1 MYNKHEFVN
10 YSLPCEEKKRTK
22 KQKAE
27 LTQPFS
33 LEKVNL
39 LDLKTNTNLNYT
51 LISDIVRKK
60 FRNYELGEAR

>member
-1 MYNKHEFVN
+1 MYKHEFVN
-10 YSLPCEEKKRTK
+10 YSLPCEEKKTK

-33 LEKVNL
+33 LEKANL
-39 LDLKTNTNLNYT
+39 LDLKTNANLNYT

>member
-1 MYNKHEFVN
+1 M
-10 YSLPCEEKKRTK
+10 KKKKTK

-39 LDLKTNTNLNYT
+39 LDLKTNANLNYT